1 MSSGGKRRKGG
12 HEEHEEHVNHER
24 WLVSYADMLTLLFV
38 LFVVLF
44 SMSDINQKKFA
55 QLAAGLQEGFGA
67 QSAAFTSRGGA
78 LDGSGNSSEIVQIDP
93 GANPG
98 DGSSGTDHLTTQ
110 QQQAVQAAVKAQ
122 SRSQASKNAEAAAKE
137 AENLKKIENKIA
149 DALAKEKLLGS
160 VKFTVDRRG
169 LVVTIVTNE
178 VVFDGNRADLQPGG
192 EKILN
197 AIAPTLAKL
206 PNNVEVDGNTNQ
218 LKAQTTYYPSGWE
231 LSAARASTTVRYLVG
246 HGLAKNRM
254 SAVGFSDTKP
264 LIKPSDP
271 RSVTMNR
278 RVDVVVLTTLPADQ
292 AALLPAAA
300 GADANLHTGQTT
312 AQAAAIAKAA
322 QQADSAA
329 DTTTDST
336 DSTDSTGT
344 GTTGTSTTETATS
357 TTTAST
363 TTN

>member
-1 MSSGGKRRKGG
+1 MSSGGGKRKQA

-44 SMSDINQKKFA
+44 SMSSVNQKKFA
-55 QLAAGLQEGFGA
+55 ELAAGLSAGFGA
-67 QSAAFTSRGGA
+67 KSVAFSGQTSV
-78 LDGSGNSSEIVQIDP
+78 LDGSGNAAEIVQIDP

-98 DGSSGTDHLTTQ
+98 DGKVGDSNLTNNQ
-110 QQQAVQAAVKAQ
+110 KSAVAAAVAAQ
-122 SRSQASKNAEAAAKE
+122 SRSKASEDAKAATKE
-137 AENLKKIENKIA
+137 AENMKKIENKIS

-160 VKFTVDRRG
+160 VKFTLDRRG

-178 VVFDGNRADLQPGG
+178 VVFAGNRADLQAGG

-206 PNNVEVDGNTNQ
+206 PNNIEVDGNTNQ
-218 LKAQTTYYPSGWE
+218 LNAQTTFYPSGWE
-231 LSAARASTTVRYLVG
+231 LSAARASTTVRYLVSKS
-246 HGLAKNRM
+246 LAKNRM
-254 SAVGFSDTKP
+254 TAVGFSDTKP
-264 LIKPSDP
+264 LIPPSDP

-278 RVDVVVLTTLPADQ
+278 RVDVVVLTTLPANQ

-300 GADANLHTGQTT
+300 GADAQLHTGQTT
-312 AQAAAIAKAA
+312 LAAESIAKAT
-322 QQADSAA
+322 QQANS
-329 DTTTDST
+329 ST
-336 DSTDSTGT
+336 D
-344 GTTGTSTTETATS
+344 TSPGSSAVTP
-357 TTTAST
+357 T